1 MIVYTE
7 KAPFSP
13 DRLLI
18 EELAYKHFVKS
29 GRASGNALK
38 HWLDAENELSKS
50 KYERYESLIKSC
62 DEGIHCIFSSSP
74 SQP

>member
-7 KAPFSP
+7 SAPFAP

-18 EELAYKHFVKS
+18 EALAYKYFVKS
-29 GRASGNALK
+29 GRASGNDLK

-50 KYERYESLIKSC
+50 KYERYQSLIECC
-62 DEGIHCIFSSSP
+62 DDGIHRILTSAPF
-74 SQP
+74 QP